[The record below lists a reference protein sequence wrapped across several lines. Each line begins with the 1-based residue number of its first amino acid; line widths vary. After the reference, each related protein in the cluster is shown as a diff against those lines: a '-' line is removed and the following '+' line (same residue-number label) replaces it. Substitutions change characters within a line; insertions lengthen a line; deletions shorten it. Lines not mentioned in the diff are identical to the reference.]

1 MKYWKPIYKDKKVQ
15 ENIKTL
21 IEYTVYKK
29 CLKQVKLLFQ
39 TLWFLNN
46 KFYNISLWC
55 WIDLCN
61 LTIKMAT
68 YLCKMIFIKLS
79 VYGWVFN
86 LINKKDKNSILII
99 CKSLKYYFFQNLKNV
114 FTIYIYFD
122 IIKITKYLLR

>member
-61 LTIKMAT
+61 LTRKIVI